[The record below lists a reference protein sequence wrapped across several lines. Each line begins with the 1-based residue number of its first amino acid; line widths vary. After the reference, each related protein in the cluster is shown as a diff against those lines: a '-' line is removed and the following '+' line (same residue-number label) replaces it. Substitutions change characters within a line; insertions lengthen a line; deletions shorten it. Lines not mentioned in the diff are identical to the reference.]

1 VESFEGFTVL
11 INYSP

>member
-1 VESFEGFTVL
+1 MESFEGFTVL